1 MARIAKVKRKTKET
15 DISVSLDIDG
25 SGKSKISTG
34 IKFLDHMLE
43 LFAKHG
49 LFDLDVKARGDIK
62 VDIHHTNEDVGI
74 ALGEAFKKALGDKKG
89 IRRFGASSVPMD
101 EALAEVSLDI
111 SGRPSL
117 YLQAN
122 LKQAVMYPKVKGG
135 YYLENAKHLIQSFTG
150 ACGVNMHIKAEG
162 EDLHH
167 MLEAIFK
174 ALARAMYDAAQL
186 DERVRGIPSTKGK
199 L

>member
-15 DISVSLDIDG
+15 DIAITLNIDG
-25 SGKSKISTG
+25 SGRSSISTG

-49 LFDLDVKARGDIK
+49 LFDLDVKAKGDVK

-74 ALGEAFKKALGDKKG
+74 ALGEVFKRALGDKKR
-89 IRRFGASSVPMD
+89 IRRFGSSSVPMD
-101 EALAEVSLDI
+101 ESLASVSVDI

-122 LKQAVMYPKVKGG
+122 LKQALMYPKIKGG
-135 YYLENAKHLIQSFTG
+135 YYLENAKHFIQSFAG
-150 ACGVNMHIKAEG
+150 ACGINMHIKAEG

-167 MLEAIFK
+167 VLEAVFK
-174 ALARAMYDAAQL
+174 ALARAMYDAATL
-186 DERVRGIPSTKGK
+186 DLRVKGIPSTKGK